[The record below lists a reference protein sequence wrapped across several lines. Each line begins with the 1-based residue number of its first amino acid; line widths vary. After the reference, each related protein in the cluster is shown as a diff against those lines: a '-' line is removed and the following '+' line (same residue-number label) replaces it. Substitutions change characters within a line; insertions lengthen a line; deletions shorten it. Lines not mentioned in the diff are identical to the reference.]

1 MAYKKNKKKP
11 KMYRGKKKYSFVDR
25 MSYYGDK
32 ANSGKTIK
40 EQDYAYGYLDG
51 MRGIQ
56 GNSVGTKEGEA
67 GNRAGLRFWSRLTRI
82 KL

>member
-11 KMYRGKKKYSFVDR
+11 KMYRKKYSFSDR
-25 MSYYGDK
+25 MSYYKNK

-56 GNSVGTKEGEA
+56 GNSVGTKDGEA
-67 GNRAGLRFWSRLTRI
+67 GNKAGLRFWLKLTNI